1 MCIAPK
7 YKCIIHVENVFIVYE
22 LKKCANQSMYFER
35 ATYMFISRGNFVA
48 SITVVYLR
56 HSLSQEFCLITKH
69 SVEFDNKWHFYFLF
83 HLT

>member
-48 SITVVYLR
+48 SITVDTPCPRSFVSSQNIVL
-56 HSLSQEFCLITKH
+56 SLTTNGTFIFSFI
-69 SVEFDNKWHFYFLF
+69 
-83 HLT
+83 